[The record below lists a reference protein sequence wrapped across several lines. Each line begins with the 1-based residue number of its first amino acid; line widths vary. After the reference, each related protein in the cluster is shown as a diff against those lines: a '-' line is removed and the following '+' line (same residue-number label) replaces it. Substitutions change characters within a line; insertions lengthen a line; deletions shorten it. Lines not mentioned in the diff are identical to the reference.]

1 MVYSILRDRMLRLQ
15 PRLRPV
21 SACLLC
27 EQAAEDGRLCGDC
40 LADLPWNLHACPACA
55 QPVPAGQGLCGA
67 CDRRRP
73 PQTRTLAPL
82 RYEFPVDHLVAGLK
96 YRGRLAHAPLLG
108 HLLADAVREAGGPL
122 PDLLLPVPL
131 HDRRLGERG
140 YNQALEIARPLARAL
155 GRPLETRL
163 LRRRRA
169 TAVQMSLGARERA
182 RNPAA
187 AFEVDAARHAA
198 LGRLA
203 RVAVIDDVM
212 TTGATLN
219 ELAKNLKHAGAIHVS
234 GWVVARAPRKSVI

>member
-1 MVYSILRDRMLRLQ
+1 MRPVNLPDCPMVYRLLRTL
-15 PRLRPV
+15 PRLRPAT
-21 SACLLC
+21 ACLLC
-27 EQAAEDGRLCGDC
+27 EATAEDGRLCGDC
-40 LADLPWNLHACPACA
+40 LDDLPWNLHACPACA

-67 CDRRRP
+67 CDRHLP

-108 HLLADAVREAGGPL
+108 RLLADAVREAGGPL

-140 YNQALEIARPLARAL
+140 YNQALEIARPLAREL
-155 GRPLETRL
+155 GLPLETRL
-163 LRRRRA
+163 LRRCRA

-182 RNPAA
+182 RNPGG
-187 AFEVDAARHAA
+187 AFAVDTARRAA

-212 TTGATLN
+212 TTGATLD
-219 ELAKNLKHAGAIHVS
+219 EIVRTLHAAGIP
-234 GWVVARAPRKSVI
+234 GIECWVVARTP